1 MEIVMKRIILATL
14 IISAVLNLNCPAAGA
29 WAKLGHATIG
39 HIAQE
44 HLTHRSQKTL
54 EKYLDG
60 RPLAAIA
67 SDADAY
73 RGQWTMDLGFVPTNI
88 GEARPSWIKGF
99 DFSTP
104 DNIVPYSHMI
114 TVDQEF
120 NVYPTDN
127 LNGEYIDNIAYYV
140 TKLAQEL
147 KDNAEDM
154 DPYERYK
161 TIALIVHFVGD
172 MHCPVHIVYRP
183 DNVTKGKFKINWKG
197 ESVNYHGW
205 WDKFIFD
212 AYYDWSFS
220 DMASLVDTANKK
232 QIAEITKGDIYDYAQ
247 DSARS
252 CWSAACKYKEGD
264 TIDRNYP
271 TDARDLLFSQL
282 RNAGYRLAKILNDI
296 L

>member
-1 MEIVMKRIILATL
+1 MRKTIL
-14 IISAVLNLNCPAAGA
+14 ISLLTVISLFINNYSLNA
-29 WAKLGHATIG
+29 WGKLGHATVG

-44 HLTHRSQKTL
+44 HLTPKARKALSN
-54 EKYLDG
+54 YLDG
-60 RPLAAIA
+60 KSLAAIA
-67 SDADAY
+67 SDADTY
-73 RGQWTMDLGFVPTNI
+73 RGMWTMDLGFIPTNI
-88 GEARPSWIKGF
+88 DNARPPWMRGF

-104 DNIVPYSHMI
+104 HNIAPYSHMI

-140 TKLAQEL
+140 TRLAQDL
-147 KDNAEDM
+147 KENAEDM

-183 DNVTKGKFKINWKG
+183 DNVTKGKFKIDWKG

-220 DMASLVDTANKK
+220 DMASLVDTANRK
-232 QIAEITKGDIYDYAQ
+232 EINELTKGDVYDYAQ

-252 CWSAACKYKEGD
+252 CYSTACKYKEGD
-264 TIDRNYP
+264 SIDRNYP
-271 TDARDLLFSQL
+271 TDVRDLLFSQL

>member
-1 MEIVMKRIILATL
+1 MRKTILISLLTVISL
-14 IISAVLNLNCPAAGA
+14 IINNYSLNA
-29 WAKLGHATIG
+29 WGKLGHATIG

-44 HLTHRSQKTL
+44 HLTPKARKALSN
-54 EKYLDG
+54 YLDG
-60 RPLAAIA
+60 KSLAAIA
-67 SDADAY
+67 SDADTY
-73 RGQWTMDLGFVPTNI
+73 RGMWTMDLGFIPTNI
-88 GEARPSWIKGF
+88 DNARPAWMRGF

-104 DNIVPYSHMI
+104 HNIAPYSHMI
-114 TVDQEF
+114 TVDKEF
-120 NVYPTDN
+120 KSYPTDN
-127 LNGEYIDNIAYYV
+127 LDGEYIDNVAYYV
-140 TKLAQEL
+140 SRMSQEL
-147 KDNAEDM
+147 RENAKNI
-154 DPYERYK
+154 DPFERYK

>member
-14 IISAVLNLNCPAAGA
+14 IISAVLYLNCPAAGA

-44 HLTHRSQKTL
+44 YLTHRAQKTL

-161 TIALIVHFVGD
+161 KIALIVHFLGD
-172 MHCPVHIVYRP
+172 MHCPVHIVYRS
-183 DNVTKGKFKINWKG
+183 DNLTKGKFKINWKG

-252 CWSAACKYKEGD
+252 CWSAACKYK
-264 TIDRNYP
+264 
-271 TDARDLLFSQL
+271 
-282 RNAGYRLAKILNDI
+282 
-296 L
+296 

>member
-1 MEIVMKRIILATL
+1 MKRTILATL
-14 IISAVLNLNCPAAGA
+14 IITAVLNLNCPAAGA

-44 HLTHRSQKTL
+44 HLTHRAQKTL

-60 RPLAAIA
+60 RPLAVIA

-127 LNGEYIDNIAYYV
+127 LNGDYIDNIFSSPIV
-140 TKLAQEL
+140 EL
-147 KDNAEDM
+147 KDEKL
-154 DPYERYK
+154 PE
-161 TIALIVHFVGD
+161 LQVGD
-172 MHCPVHIVYRP
+172 II
-183 DNVTKGKFKINWKG
+183 TLKFDSN
-197 ESVNYHGW
+197 
-205 WDKFIFD
+205 
-212 AYYDWSFS
+212 
-220 DMASLVDTANKK
+220 TA
-232 QIAEITKGDIYDYAQ
+232 QYL
-247 DSARS
+247 S
-252 CWSAACKYKEGD
+252 
-264 TIDRNYP
+264 
-271 TDARDLLFSQL
+271 
-282 RNAGYRLAKILNDI
+282 ND
-296 L
+296 